1 MSLRRSL
8 LAAAALLALA
18 ACASPMEPTTPN
30 RSMTPSGHNRDI
42 TADSTAA
49 ERSGYNAGHG

>member
-18 ACASPMEPTTPN
+18 ACASPTAPTPS
-30 RSMTPSGHNRDI
+30 RSMSPAVQNHDGVVTDTTN
-42 TADSTAA
+42 
-49 ERSGYNAGHG
+49 RSGYELGHG

>member
-18 ACASPMEPTTPN
+18 ACASPTAPTTPSRN
-30 RSMTPSGHNRDI
+30 MSPATISH
-42 TADSTAA
+42 DSTDAD
-49 ERSGYNAGHG
+49 RSGYNLGHG